1 MNALQQKCRPKHQV
15 LVLKCYPRTAKGAVD
30 VKPNG
35 SELSYLLF
43 YATSRR
49 SKIQKIGAFLEKKT
63 ASDVWR
69 MRIGNVQVTLAILTA
84 LVDKSPKD
92 FALVAPCV
100 LKILHLVLRSHDM
113 TMIESSLPTFE
124 AFCDHHD
131 ASSLFAD
138 HAYLQQYQAIV
149 GSYAQLASSQHQGSD
164 SRPLQMRWRNAGLE
178 AIRCV
183 SSSDALSSLTGRQID
198 AIVPVIL
205 DNLWTDEDSL
215 DVLLDRV
222 HSQDKVEASH
232 RRNSVTS
239 VRQTDGAGDTNP
251 LALSGTALDA
261 DKLAE
266 EDLGVLAVQCLK
278 SIFMVPNRAQIHA
291 ATTAFLTFVSQ
302 KVGQG
307 AAIVNKDDG
316 TGRESGWA
324 VKLYR
329 ACARW
334 APVQDRYVILLAA
347 RDTMLK
353 TPLTEGDLAQHL
365 ALAGMMQSILRS
377 DVNLIGLSVMDVVVG
392 LLRQIRKLL
401 QLGGSAA
408 NDGGSHKEEKA
419 DVGDDFGWPPQHGEL
434 LGRLEGCIGDL
445 ATHVYYADQIVDMV
459 SVLIARLSPCRS
471 ESTWS
476 LALGEKT
483 PVNDD
488 ETTATGLGGSQS
500 PSQAASSSKALR
512 KSALRVIKRILR
524 VANPRAQAGGSL
536 NLSRNRV
543 PISVWEG
550 SQWLLRDADG
560 LVRKAYVDALVTW
573 LERETTAAD
582 AKAQDETAVH
592 RRSSV
597 RGGLEASGGR
607 RAVSLA
613 SNRERQPKARQCQFL
628 ASVHLAVYN
637 CALHFVDYDS
647 DIALLHNLLA
657 RLVLSLGVNAARYG
671 IPMIYRLQEEVQG
684 LELPIHKVR
693 IAALCHGYF
702 WALLDKFNLDSTA
715 PGRAVNNEVVR
726 RRSKGFWVEDVRVP
740 PPSLDMIGRPGQAGP
755 QPSWDMSKLETEE
768 LLPFDDRISLVEC
781 ISTSYYENS
790 LSPPS
795 SPGAHPGRSLSN
807 PMLGPSVT
815 GDSTAQL
822 PNSLREDMLADWS
835 KESAVAALSEGRAE
849 SVNGSRTGA
858 PGPSQS
864 RALNASLVNDNS
876 PLPASPYASTHN
888 LRALSTHTPADRL
901 STLSRL
907 RNASVRSNR
916 SPSASASS
924 RGGIAS
930 VDQLK
935 MILSGNA
942 SPQTVGIPGIEQD
955 EGDDE
960 SMVSYDDCQ
969 SEGSFSPTAPAEQA
983 TATTGEALAK
993 SISGSLKRPASSW
1006 NQTLDGD
1013 TKAQGLDD
1021 CWANPGLAS
1030 AVPPVPRLPS
1040 GSLPAVP
1047 KGSTA
1052 VQDFAEKA
1060 SRRTIGSRGGQSVAS
1075 RSFKSRHGSN
1085 RGIDL
1090 DNFLQTIDSRS
1101 GEEGLGNMTKPPY

>member
-1 MNALQQKCRPKHQV
+1 
-15 LVLKCYPRTAKGAVD
+15 
-30 VKPNG
+30 
-35 SELSYLLF
+35 
-43 YATSRR
+43 
-49 SKIQKIGAFLEKKT
+49 
-63 ASDVWR
+63 
-69 MRIGNVQVTLAILTA
+69 
-84 LVDKSPKD
+84 
-92 FALVAPCV
+92 
-100 LKILHLVLRSHDM
+100 
-113 TMIESSLPTFE
+113 
-124 AFCDHHD
+124 
-131 ASSLFAD
+131 
-138 HAYLQQYQAIV
+138 
-149 GSYAQLASSQHQGSD
+149 
-164 SRPLQMRWRNAGLE
+164 MRWRNTGLE

-222 HSQDKVEASH
+222 HSQDKVETSH
-232 RRNSVTS
+232 RRNSITS
-239 VRQTDGAGDTNP
+239 VRQNDGAGDTHP
-251 LALSGTALDA
+251 LALTGTALDA

-278 SIFMVPNRAQIHA
+278 SIFMVPNRAQINA
-291 ATTAFLTFVSQ
+291 ATTAFLSFVLQ

-307 AAIVNKDDG
+307 AAIVHKDDA
-316 TGRESGWA
+316 TGRECGWA
-324 VKLYR
+324 IKLYR

-353 TPLTEGDLAQHL
+353 MPLTERDLPQHL

-401 QLGGSAA
+401 QLGANAA
-408 NDGGSHKEEKA
+408 NDDGGSRKEEKA
-419 DVGDDFGWPPQHGEL
+419 HVGDESAWAAQHGEL

-445 ATHVYYADQIVDMV
+445 ATHVYYADQIIDMV
-459 SVLIARLSPCRS
+459 SVLIARLSPSRS

-476 LALGEKT
+476 LPLGEKT
-483 PVNDD
+483 PVNED
-488 ETTATGLGGSQS
+488 EIAAAGNGRSQS
-500 PSQAASSSKALR
+500 PSQAALSSKALR

-543 PISVWEG
+543 PISIWEG
-550 SQWLLRDADG
+550 SQWLLRDTDG

-597 RGGLEASGGR
+597 KGGGLEASSAR

-613 SNRERQPKARQCQFL
+613 SNRERQPKARQYQFL
-628 ASVHLAVYN
+628 ASLHLAIYN

-726 RRSKGFWVEDVRVP
+726 RRSKGFWVDHVRVP

-755 QPSWDMSKLETEE
+755 QPSWDMSKLESEE

-781 ISTSYYENS
+781 ISTSYYESS

-807 PMLGPSVT
+807 PMLGPSVAN
-815 GDSTAQL
+815 DSTAQL
-822 PNSLREDMLADWS
+822 PNSLREDMLAEWS
-835 KESAVAALSEGRAE
+835 KESAVAALTEGRAE

-858 PGPSQS
+858 GAAGPSQS
-864 RALNASLVNDNS
+864 RALNASLVNGNS
-876 PLPASPYASTHN
+876 PLPGSPFGSTHN
-888 LRALSTHTPADRL
+888 LRAMSTHTPADRL

-942 SPQTVGIPGIEQD
+942 SPQTVGIPGVEQD
-955 EGDDE
+955 GADDE
-960 SMVSYDDCQ
+960 SMVSYEDCQ
-969 SEGSFSPTAPAEQA
+969 SEGSFSPTAPGEQA
-983 TATTGEALAK
+983 TTTTGEALAK
-993 SISGSLKRPASSW
+993 SISGSIKRPSSLW
-1006 NQTLDGD
+1006 NQTLDGE
-1013 TKAQGLDD
+1013 TKATGLDNS
-1021 CWANPGLAS
+1021 WANAGSAS
-1030 AVPPVPRLPS
+1030 VVPPVPRLPS
-1040 GSLPAVP
+1040 GPFPAVP

-1052 VQDFAEKA
+1052 VQDFADKP
-1060 SRRTIGSRGGQSVAS
+1060 SRRTIGSRGGQSIGS
-1075 RSFKSRHGSN
+1075 RSFKSRHSSN

-1101 GEEGLGNMTKPPY
+1101 DEQGLGNMTKPPY